1 MTKEEDSRHI
11 FLSALG
17 SSLRLQGGRYGEA
30 GGVGGRSHWG
40 GGLRDGSVRPCQVR
54 HAGCKVKVLAPKL
67 TV

>member
-1 MTKEEDSRHI
+1 MTEEEDSRHL
-11 FLSALG
+11 FLSPLG

-40 GGLRDGSVRPCQVR
+40 GGLQDGSTRPCQVR
-54 HAGCKVKVLAPKL
+54 HVGYKGKVLAPKL

>member
-1 MTKEEDSRHI
+1 MTKEEGSRHL

-40 GGLRDGSVRPCQVR
+40 GGLRDASARPCQVR
-54 HAGCKVKVLAPKL
+54 HAGSKGKVLAPKL